1 MAENEK
7 QDNRFPK
14 IEMRFKD
21 ILSLI
26 RPAGYCYRD
35 DVRQKVVIC
44 LECEEWTWA
53 EFTASN
59 GLLDFFGDLIVE
71 SISVSDDGAIQI
83 WVKTDDFNF
92 FNQTKH
98 QYSDFVKKED
108 LTKMLQYWI
117 DESRAT
123 KKIEEIACWESCI
136 KLINNFEDL

>member
-7 QDNRFPK
+7 QDHRFPK

-35 DVRQKVVIC
+35 EVRQKVVIC
-44 LECEEWTWA
+44 PECEEWTWA

-98 QYSDFVKKED
+98 
-108 LTKMLQYWI
+108 
-117 DESRAT
+117 
-123 KKIEEIACWESCI
+123 
-136 KLINNFEDL
+136 